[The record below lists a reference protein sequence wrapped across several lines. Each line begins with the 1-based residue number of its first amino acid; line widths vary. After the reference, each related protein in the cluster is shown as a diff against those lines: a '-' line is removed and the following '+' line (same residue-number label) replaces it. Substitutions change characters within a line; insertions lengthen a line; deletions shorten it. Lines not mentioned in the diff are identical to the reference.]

1 MTSSG
6 SPAAGGPSTRR
17 FDPDRRDRLIDT
29 TLEVIAQHGAGATTH
44 RKIAA
49 AADVPVGSATY
60 HFKSLDDLLTAAFT
74 RLAERTAAR
83 YAEDLGAAAS
93 PTEALDVITGYIL
106 GMLGT
111 PGTMLPSYELYLMAA
126 RRPEL
131 RKITDRWMAR
141 SRAALA
147 RHFDDRTTV
156 MLDTMIEGLS
166 MHSTLS
172 LQPLPENLVR
182 EALQRVVTSR

>member
-1 MTSSG
+1 MTLAG
-6 SPAAGGPSTRR
+6 HAAPTDPPTRR

-29 TLEVIAQHGAGATTH
+29 TLDIIAEHGVAGTTH

-49 AADVPVGSATY
+49 AADVPVGSVTY

-83 YAEDLGAAAS
+83 YAEDLGAATS
-93 PTEALDVITGYIL
+93 PDEALDIITGYIL
-106 GMLGT
+106 GMLGS
-111 PGTMLPSYELYLMAA
+111 PGTLLPSYELYLMAA

-131 RKITDRWMAR
+131 RQITDRWMSR

-147 RHFDDRTTV
+147 QHFDAGTTV
-156 MLDTMIEGLS
+156 MLDAMIEGLS
-166 MHSTLS
+166 MHSALS
-172 LQPLPENLVR
+172 LEPLPETLVR
-182 EALQRVVTSR
+182 EALRRVVTP